1 MTCIIGL
8 IDNDTIFMGGDR
20 CEVNGWSQRTMAHPK
35 VFKLNNDFMLGIS
48 GKARAVSLLMFGF
61 KPPRQ
66 KEKQGDHEFIS
77 TDFVEAIR
85 KRLKDGG
92 VIEVKDNKEKTN
104 TVILIAYKGKLYK
117 MDNCF
122 YIQLIESNY
131 EATGVSED
139 CAMGSL
145 YSSTEKDPSKKI
157 LLALKASEYFH
168 MGVRGPFDIK
178 SMKFNSEEKP
188 KMARPV
194 KKGK

>member
-20 CEVNGWSQRTMAHPK
+20 CEVNRWSQRTLAHPK
-35 VFKLNNDFMLGIS
+35 VFKLNNEFMLGVS
-48 GKARAVSLLMFGF
+48 GEARTVSLLKFGF

-66 KEKQGDHEFIS
+66 KERQDDHEFIS
-77 TDFVEAIR
+77 TDFAEAIR

-92 VIEVKDNKEKTN
+92 ITEIKDNKEKVN
-104 TVILIAYKGKLYK
+104 AAILIAYKGKLYK
-117 MDNCF
+117 MDNLF
-122 YIQLIESNY
+122 YIKLVESNY
-131 EATGVSED
+131 EATGVSEN

-145 YSSTEKDPSKKI
+145 YSSNEKDPSKKI

-168 MGVRGPFDIK
+168 MGVRGPFDIL
-178 SMKFNSEEKP
+178 SMKFNDNEKP

-194 KKGK
+194 KK

>member
-20 CEVNGWSQRTMAHPK
+20 CEASGWCQRTLAYPK
-35 VFKLNNDFMLGIS
+35 VFKLNNEFMLGVS
-48 GKARAVSLLMFGF
+48 GKARVAGLLMFGF

-66 KEKQGDHEFIS
+66 KEKQDDHEFIS
-77 TDFVEAIR
+77 TDFVDAIR

-92 VIEVKDNKEKTN
+92 IAEVKDNMEDTN
-104 TVILIAYKGKLYK
+104 ANILIAYKGKLYT
-117 MDNCF
+117 MDYRF
-122 YIQLIESNY
+122 YVRLIESGY
-131 EATGVSED
+131 EAIGVSRD

-145 YSSTEKDPSKKI
+145 YSSAEKDSSKKI

-178 SMKFNSEEKP
+178 SMKFDNNERP
-188 KMARPV
+188 KMTRPV